1 MGPVVGGRPRTSSV
15 SELQQQ
21 QYNQQQYQQDNNHMV
36 DQLTD
41 RWGCQLFIS

>member
-1 MGPVVGGRPRTSSV
+1 MGPAGGGRPRTSSV

-41 RWGCQLFIS
+41 R